1 MQTSNTNQKTAQDW
15 VRQLRFSNEVNM
27 QTVGVDTDK
36 VTPQLLLASSNKLLK
51 ISRGQQQ
58 GDQKDA
64 LQFQKIYGPVE
75 YFAQRIQKDG
85 GSVARSMLWKATNK
99 GNLDFIGAGSLQPH
113 ISAVF
118 NESNLTR
125 FIDNSTPLQ
134 GIDTSMLVTR
144 VGEGGISSQDT
155 APIEMRLV
163 QPSYFGFIDGVRC
176 YSEDTQIYTKQGWIC
191 IKDMTK
197 DTQLATLV
205 EGKPQW
211 NKPLD
216 ITNYEY
222 EGPMYGYESQDI
234 EYLVSPGHRM
244 WVARQTTKRVQ
255 GKRKKVWGD
264 FKKVYVQQIHQKRV
278 KVLTGPDTTNIINN
292 KPKSGR
298 GFYIQHYKGR
308 IYCPTVPGGLVY
320 VKRGKASFG
329 IWSSNTQEKSPGI
342 TGYLTKNVMK
352 GTDGKLYQKFYNTRT
367 GKEEYVSSMKAARS
381 IVTTPEYMD
390 SKDKYIY
397 ALGGDKGVRIV
408 KREDVDYI
416 LPRADEAWSTCAN
429 NVPMLSGIKSMRLL
443 MGCHHPDTPVI
454 IVDKEG
460 YTDIVPAKRTGHLGD
475 IYLFGCDAK
484 GNDKLYPLK
493 NVVPRPTGKNAK
505 FKKVILKSGRTLLT
519 SFQHKWYIYNN
530 QKFELIYADQLKPDM
545 LVPRSVFSSI
555 PVRRTKI
562 MGKNVTEEI
571 CVLMGRILRTLS
583 IHKGY
588 HKFTYVKN
596 RQGVNQRQAIEK
608 ALKQLGVLNYRF
620 FQSKGYYAVS
630 IKDPVFIDWLNNNI
644 GTNPVDFKIPKQILT
659 LPAGY
664 TCAFLDSY
672 YKDLSNVG
680 QDNEGTSWLL
690 EFNNQIIRDGISFM
704 LTKIYTDSK
713 YRDSVYKGVLHRAL
727 QLCPLQTTKNDII
740 LQKIVRI
747 QEVEAP
753 ALMIDLDCDD
763 NVYAVANGIITHNS
777 KYATQ
782 AVPLQQREAPLV
794 RSLDEASG
802 MDMPTILGKKAG
814 SQWAPKA
821 GVIKAVR
828 QDRIDLVYDD
838 GTTGSVNLY
847 KNFPA
852 NTKGWISNYVK
863 VKAGQKVN
871 KGQLLATSNYTDEN
885 GVLATGR
892 NLRVGYLSY
901 KGGTYEDGCT
911 ISQSAAKKMAYTTMY
926 KTAADKDKSIRNS
939 KSLYNTWKPGQYSKQ
954 QMQKLDDDGIVKVGS
969 VINKGDPMILGIR
982 TTEPS
987 PGTMGKRLLTD
998 VTEVW
1003 DHAHPGVVTD
1013 VVNGKSGI
1021 KVYATVSSPLKEG
1034 DKISAL
1040 YGNKA
1045 TCYDSTTYV
1054 FTNTGWKLFK
1064 DLTDEDKVATLDMD
1078 GNAHFQ
1084 KPSDRQVYDY
1094 EGQMIG
1100 FDNRYINFLV
1110 TPDHKM
1116 WCKSDFNYYRK
1127 PQKPFQRIPAQEI
1140 YNRDFFHRVAAYFP
1154 DSGFQ
1159 PQFFQVP
1166 QQSIETKG
1174 FDPRYNTDHKW
1185 KTQDMAAFLGIFLSQ
1200 GNLKDTYHI
1209 KISQKRILTDLQSC
1223 LRCDQIEALLTRMG
1237 FKYHCDGTCY
1247 IFSNKALYIYLQ
1259 QFGKSADKYVPQ
1271 EVFTWSRRLQQ
1282 IFLEWFYI
1290 GDGQKVYSNNH
1301 KNKGRIRAISKR
1313 LIEGLQRLYI
1323 LNGYEATVK
1332 EYKDRT
1338 RSYKGVQKVY
1348 NRLYGVSFFTNQF
1361 RPTVGA
1367 ASRSGDK
1374 VYKGYYKAPY
1384 KGKVYCCTVSTG
1396 VILVEREGCPMWCG
1410 NCSKILPDQ
1419 EMPKDQKGRP
1429 LEVLFDPLGVVSRCY
1444 DKETQFLT
1452 REGWKL
1458 GKDIRDD
1465 EQLYS
1470 YNSQTNTCHWSKQI
1484 EPLYKKHYKGIMYGA
1499 KTNALD
1505 FLVTPGHRFFAKLDK
1520 SFQQL
1525 TVQEIYKQSCT
1536 LPAIDQT
1543 ASSVITKDVS
1553 FDSWYTV
1560 EYDDMVYCPT
1570 VDTGYVVTR
1579 RNGKVI
1585 IAHNTNPS
1593 QLMQVGLGKVARK
1606 IGKPIIVPQFMPK
1619 GVSRLKWVKNLMKQH
1634 NVPWKENVYDP
1645 STGRTISNVF
1655 TGEMYFLPLKH
1666 ISDTKMSARGTASY
1680 TADGVPASGGYEG
1693 CFTGQQ
1699 IIKDIRIDGQDYTD
1713 IAICDIYQLYKEYT
1727 HKLEARSYDFQKQQY
1742 VTKQITDVFQYE
1754 AEDVLSVRVFCE
1766 DQQVTL
1772 NVTKNHKMYLEDGTS
1787 KLAGQLTVGDTLA
1800 GEAHAVVTA
1809 IDTYSDIPVKV
1820 YDFTVQETHNY
1831 IVSPG
1836 INVSNSKR
1844 IGQLETAAVVGHNA
1858 FDFLVTDAKLIRG
1871 QSNADFWRSIRTG
1884 QIPVIP
1890 GQPLVHKKFFA
1901 HLQGSGM
1908 NVKKTHEGISIFALS
1923 NKDVDQLAGHR
1934 ELKSKDTYEQKTFQQ
1949 IPGGLFGKDI
1959 FGDDGQ
1965 HWAYIQ
1971 LDQPL
1976 PNPVMQQ
1983 PLARLLRLKDKEFE
1997 AIVRGKG
2004 QFNGL
2009 KSARDIQ
2016 IALSKV
2022 DLQKEKI
2029 TALKELKEASPSK
2042 KDDAL
2047 KRYVAVARME
2057 ANGVQPSDYM
2067 LDKIPVL
2074 PPKYRP
2080 ITSHGGLTMV
2090 ADSNYLYAQ
2099 LIDARDD
2106 AREAKDLPQQFQKEA
2121 QSNIYTKWK
2130 QLVGLYDPSDVK
2142 LKGKNVKGL
2151 LRWALGKSPKYSAFN
2166 MKVLGSTVDTVGRG
2180 VVIPSTKIKLNQI
2193 GMPVQMAWDV
2203 YQPFVVRK
2211 LVQQNYSPID
2221 AMKMVKKKAPVAQA
2235 ALKQAVQQRP
2245 VVMNR
2250 APSLHKLSLMGFN
2263 VKLTSGSA
2271 IKVNPSIVVPFNMD
2285 FDGDTVWNQ
2294 VQIWFTRDAGNR
2306 LFKNSELCDLTF
2318 LNTSVNYRYEIKD
2331 KVSLVKTSTVQEND
2345 SMFDKETTI
2354 QLASTVCSLEALPVV
2369 EGSAVKKSETVTE
2382 WDVQEGFYTN
2392 TVDPST
2398 GKIVLAPI
2406 TKVSKHENL
2415 KMFDCTLSVSS
2426 AYSHVVTASED
2437 HSLITLDKN
2446 TLELTKTR
2454 PEDAVGALVPIVKKN
2469 EANSHTNCAATL
2481 KLGITYPLSYNLGVF
2496 LGAMIGDGWV
2506 DPNLTTLIACS
2517 DPSLQNYIISTW
2529 KADNNMPMKKD
2540 SVLYKFKPS
2549 EGRFS
2554 DATMDRITVY
2564 LDAEDALELK
2574 KLIGRGAENKRIAP
2588 EIMMGSRTALIGV
2601 LCGLLATDGHI
2612 GISKTASKKAPIKNV
2627 AYHTISPTLRDNIQ
2641 ELCMRLG
2648 IRTRVTPYMGA
2659 NSKSTCYAIGL
2670 CLEDVAKLKRD
2681 YPNKFI
2687 IPVDYKE
2694 ASLQEICT
2702 DINKGVKNSF
2712 DLVPYPRGLF
2722 CEFSYVG
2729 AGTMFKGT
2737 IPAASKKG
2745 YIKREYAKKLADVM
2759 EAADWE
2765 HYFDPPYLKLEDRSG
2780 HTPEQAKALVD
2791 KWIAIVRNEDITWE
2805 IVESVTP
2812 STVTEGWDCTVPG
2825 PYTFALSTGT
2835 VVQDTVNLHVP
2846 VSKRAIEDI
2855 RQNMM
2860 PQRNLISMRNKK
2872 ILYKPQKGYIQG
2884 LYVATR
2890 MGESSKGVTTFNT
2903 LAEARDAFRSGKID
2917 IDSPIIIKQ
2926 QQ

>member
-1 MQTSNTNQKTAQDW
+1 MKGFYMQNSNTNQKTAQDW

-64 LQFQKIYGPVE
+64 LQFQKVFGPVE

-244 WVARQTTKRVQ
+244 WVARETTKRIQ

-264 FKKVYVQQIHQKRV
+264 FKKLYVQQIHQKFC
-278 KVLTGPDTTNIINN
+278 KVLSAVDTIKEVDQTQKWFYLPSVEGPSNITKNIQKVDIVDFAAFLGWYISEGCCSKHKNYPETKGYKYQVKISQSPTYNKQNYTQICNLIQKLPFGVKTLPAEQKKNLDIVINRKQLYTYCKQFGNSFQKFIPQWIFQAPTKARWAFVQAMLKGDGTDQRHLNTVSRHLAEDFARLLFQLGQSTNIVKQKQCYISPVTGKRAEDIYVVMWHKTKTLQLWPSNR
-292 KPKSGR
+292 KHRSKSGR
-298 GFYIQHYKGR
+298 GFYIQHYKGH

-320 VKRGKASFG
+320 VKRGNASFG
-329 IWSSNTQEKSPGI
+329 LWSSNTQEKSPGI

-367 GKEEYVSSMKAARS
+367 GKEEYVSSMKAAKS
-381 IVTTPEYMD
+381 VVTTPEYMD

-429 NVPMLSGIKSMRLL
+429 NVPMLSGIKAMRLL

-454 IVDKEG
+454 VIDKQG

-475 IYLFGCDAK
+475 IYLFGCDSK
-484 GNDKLYPLK
+484 GNDKLYPLRG
-493 NVVPRPTGKNAK
+493 VVPRPTGKNAK

-519 SFQHKWYIYNN
+519 SFEHKWYIYNK
-530 QKFELIYADQLKPDM
+530 QKFELVYADQLKEGM

-555 PVRRTKI
+555 PVRKTKI
-562 MGKNVTEEI
+562 MGKNVTEQI
-571 CVLMGRILRTLS
+571 CILMGRILRTLS

-596 RQGVNQRQAIEK
+596 RQGIDQKQDIEK

-620 FQSKGYYAVS
+620 FQSKGHYAVS

-644 GTNPVDFKIPKQILT
+644 GTNPIDFKIPKQILT

-821 GVIKAVR
+821 GIIKAVR

-892 NLRVGYLSY
+892 NLRIGYLSY

-954 QMQKLDDDGIVKVGS
+954 QMQKLDDDGIIKVGA

-1003 DHAHPGVVTD
+1003 DHAHPGIVTD

-1064 DLTDEDKVATLDMD
+1064 DLTDEDQVATLDMD
-1078 GNAHFQ
+1078 GKAHFQ

-1116 WCKSDFNYYRK
+1116 WCKSDSNYYRK

-1140 YNRDFFHRVAAYFP
+1140 YNRDFFHRVAAEFP

-1159 PQFFQVP
+1159 PQFFEVP
-1166 QQSIETKG
+1166 QQYTEAKECNA
-1174 FDPRYNTDHKW
+1174 RYNTDHKW
-1185 KTQDMAAFLGIFLSQ
+1185 KTEDMAAFLGIFLSQ
-1200 GNLKDTYHI
+1200 GNLQGTYHI
-1209 KISQKRILTDLQSC
+1209 KISQKRVLTDPQSGF
-1223 LRCDQIEALLTRMG
+1223 RCDRIEALLKRMG
-1237 FKYHCDGTCY
+1237 FNYYCNDAYY
-1247 IFSNKALYIYLQ
+1247 IISNKALYIYLQ

-1282 IFLEWFYI
+1282 SFLEWFYI

-1301 KNKGRIRAISKR
+1301 KNKGRIRVISKR
-1313 LIEGLQRLYI
+1313 LIEDLQRLYI

-1348 NRLYGVSFFTNQF
+1348 SRLYGVSFFTDQF

-1396 VILVEREGCPMWCG
+1396 IILVQREGCPMWCG

-1429 LEVLFDPLGVVSRCY
+1429 LEVLFDPLGVVSR
-1444 DKETQFLT
+1444 
-1452 REGWKL
+1452 
-1458 GKDIRDD
+1458 
-1465 EQLYS
+1465 
-1470 YNSQTNTCHWSKQI
+1470 
-1484 EPLYKKHYKGIMYGA
+1484 
-1499 KTNALD
+1499 
-1505 FLVTPGHRFFAKLDK
+1505 
-1520 SFQQL
+1520 
-1525 TVQEIYKQSCT
+1525 
-1536 LPAIDQT
+1536 
-1543 ASSVITKDVS
+1543 
-1553 FDSWYTV
+1553 
-1560 EYDDMVYCPT
+1560 
-1570 VDTGYVVTR
+1570 
-1579 RNGKVI
+1579 
-1585 IAHNTNPS
+1585 TNPS

-1606 IGKPIIVPQFMPK
+1606 IGKPIVVPQFMPK
-1619 GVSRLKWVKNLMKQH
+1619 GVSRLKWVKSLMKQH
-1634 NVPWKENVYDP
+1634 NVPWKQDVYDP
-1645 STGRTISNVF
+1645 STGRTIKNVF
-1655 TGEMYFLPLKH
+1655 TGQMYFLPLKH

-1693 CFTGQQ
+1693 
-1699 IIKDIRIDGQDYTD
+1699 
-1713 IAICDIYQLYKEYT
+1713 
-1727 HKLEARSYDFQKQQY
+1727 
-1742 VTKQITDVFQYE
+1742 
-1754 AEDVLSVRVFCE
+1754 
-1766 DQQVTL
+1766 
-1772 NVTKNHKMYLEDGTS
+1772 
-1787 KLAGQLTVGDTLA
+1787 
-1800 GEAHAVVTA
+1800 
-1809 IDTYSDIPVKV
+1809 
-1820 YDFTVQETHNY
+1820 
-1831 IVSPG
+1831 
-1836 INVSNSKR
+1836 SKR
-1844 IGQLETAAVVGHNA
+1844 LGQLETAAVVGHNA

-2004 QFNGL
+2004 EFNGL
-2009 KSARDIQ
+2009 KSAKDIQ

-2047 KRYVAVARME
+2047 KRYVAIAKME
-2057 ANGVQPSDYM
+2057 ANGVQPAEYM
-2067 LDKIPVL
+2067 LNKIPVL

-2080 ITSHGGLTMV
+2080 ITSHSGLTMV

-2106 AREAKDLPQQFQKEA
+2106 AREAQDLPQQFQKEA

-2151 LRWALGKSPKYSAFN
+2151 LKWALGKSPKYSAFN

-2221 AMKMVKKKAPVAQA
+2221 AMKMVKEKAPVAQA
-2235 ALKQAVQQRP
+2235 ALKQAVQERP

-2285 FDGDTVWNQ
+2285 FDG
-2294 VQIWFTRDAGNR
+2294 
-2306 LFKNSELCDLTF
+2306 
-2318 LNTSVNYRYEIKD
+2318 
-2331 KVSLVKTSTVQEND
+2331 
-2345 SMFDKETTI
+2345 
-2354 QLASTVCSLEALPVV
+2354 
-2369 EGSAVKKSETVTE
+2369 
-2382 WDVQEGFYTN
+2382 
-2392 TVDPST
+2392 
-2398 GKIVLAPI
+2398 
-2406 TKVSKHENL
+2406 
-2415 KMFDCTLSVSS
+2415 
-2426 AYSHVVTASED
+2426 
-2437 HSLITLDKN
+2437 
-2446 TLELTKTR
+2446 
-2454 PEDAVGALVPIVKKN
+2454 
-2469 EANSHTNCAATL
+2469 
-2481 KLGITYPLSYNLGVF
+2481 
-2496 LGAMIGDGWV
+2496 
-2506 DPNLTTLIACS
+2506 
-2517 DPSLQNYIISTW
+2517 
-2529 KADNNMPMKKD
+2529 
-2540 SVLYKFKPS
+2540 
-2549 EGRFS
+2549 
-2554 DATMDRITVY
+2554 
-2564 LDAEDALELK
+2564 
-2574 KLIGRGAENKRIAP
+2574 
-2588 EIMMGSRTALIGV
+2588 
-2601 LCGLLATDGHI
+2601 
-2612 GISKTASKKAPIKNV
+2612 
-2627 AYHTISPTLRDNIQ
+2627 
-2641 ELCMRLG
+2641 
-2648 IRTRVTPYMGA
+2648 
-2659 NSKSTCYAIGL
+2659 
-2670 CLEDVAKLKRD
+2670 
-2681 YPNKFI
+2681 
-2687 IPVDYKE
+2687 
-2694 ASLQEICT
+2694 
-2702 DINKGVKNSF
+2702 
-2712 DLVPYPRGLF
+2712 
-2722 CEFSYVG
+2722 
-2729 AGTMFKGT
+2729 
-2737 IPAASKKG
+2737 
-2745 YIKREYAKKLADVM
+2745 
-2759 EAADWE
+2759 
-2765 HYFDPPYLKLEDRSG
+2765 
-2780 HTPEQAKALVD
+2780 
-2791 KWIAIVRNEDITWE
+2791 
-2805 IVESVTP
+2805 
-2812 STVTEGWDCTVPG
+2812 
-2825 PYTFALSTGT
+2825 
-2835 VVQDTVNLHVP
+2835 DTVNLHVP

-2890 MGESSKGVTTFNT
+2890 MGDSTKGVATFNT
-2903 LAEARDAFRSGKID
+2903 LAQARDAFRSGKID

-2926 QQ
+2926 KQ

>member
-1 MQTSNTNQKTAQDW
+1 MADSTGNTKTAQDW
-15 VRQLRFSNEVNM
+15 VRQLRFSNQVNK

-36 VTPQLLLASSNKLLK
+36 VTPQLLLASSNKLLS
-51 ISRGQQQ
+51 ISRGQQE

-99 GNLDFIGAGSLQPH
+99 GNLDFIGSNSLQPH
-113 ISAVF
+113 VSAIF
-118 NESNLTR
+118 NQSGLTR
-125 FIDNSTPLQ
+125 FIDNSTPLE
-134 GIDTSMLVTR
+134 GIDTSMLITR
-144 VGEGGISSQDT
+144 VGEGGISSEDV
-155 APIEMRLV
+155 APIQMRLV
-163 QPSYFGFIDGVRC
+163 QPSYFGFVDGIRC
-176 YSEDTQIYTKQGWIC
+176 YSEDTQIYTKKGWIC
-191 IKDMTK
+191 VKDMNM
-197 DTQLATLV
+197 DTEFATLV

-211 NKPLD
+211 NKPID
-216 ITNYEY
+216 VTSYDY

-234 EYLVSPGHRM
+234 QYLVSPQHRM
-244 WVARQTTKRVQ
+244 WVSRQTTKRIN
-255 GKRKKVWGD
+255 GKRTKVWGD
-264 FKKVYVQQIHQKRV
+264 FKKLYVQDIHQKHCRM
-278 KVLTGPDTTNIINN
+278 LIDAQTNKYIDVIPN
-292 KPKSGR
+292 PKSGR
-298 GFYIQHYKGR
+298 GFYIEQYKGR

-352 GTDGKLYQKFYNTRT
+352 GTDGKLYQKFYNART
-367 GKEEYVSSMKAARS
+367 GKEEYVSSVRAAKS
-381 IVTTPEYMD
+381 VVTTPEYLN

-397 ALGGDKGVRIV
+397 ALGGQRGVRIV
-408 KREDVDYI
+408 KREDVDFI

-429 NVPMLSGIKSMRLL
+429 NVPMLSGIKAMRLL

-454 IVDKEG
+454 VIDSEG

-475 IYLFGCDAK
+475 VYLFGCDKK
-484 GNDKLYPLK
+484 GKDRLYKLRQT
-493 NVVPRPTGKNAK
+493 VPRPTERNSK
-505 FKKVILKSGRTLLT
+505 FKKVVLSSGRTLLT
-519 SFQHKWYIYNN
+519 SFQHKWYVYQNN
-530 QKFELIYADQLKPDM
+530 QFQLKYADELKKGM
-545 LVPRSVFSSI
+545 LIPRSIFSSI
-555 PVRRTKI
+555 PVRNTVI
-562 MGKNVTEEI
+562 MGKKVTQQI
-571 CVLMGRILRTLS
+571 CILMGRIIKSLVIS
-583 IHKGY
+583 KNAHKI
-588 HKFTYVKN
+588 TYVKN
-596 RQGVNQRQAIEK
+596 NEGVDQQPQLQK
-608 ALKQLGVLNYRF
+608 AFKQLGVLKYRF
-620 FQSKGYYAVS
+620 FSAKGQHAVT
-630 IKDPVFIDWLNNNI
+630 IKDPVFIDWINNNI
-644 GTNPVDFKIPKQILT
+644 GTTKKTYKIPKQLLT
-659 LPAGY
+659 LPAGL

-672 YKDLSNVG
+672 YKDLSCVG
-680 QDNEGTSWLL
+680 QDSQGTNWLL
-690 EFNNQIIRDGISFM
+690 DFDNQILRDGIAFM

-713 YRDSVYKGVLHRAL
+713 YRDSVYKGKLYRAL
-727 QLCPLQTTKNDII
+727 QLCPLKTTKGDII
-740 LQKIVRI
+740 LEKISDI
-747 QEVEAP
+747 EEVEAP
-753 ALMIDLDCDD
+753 AIMIDIDCDD

-814 SQWAPKA
+814 SQWAPKS
-821 GVIKAVR
+821 GIIKAVR
-828 QDRIDLVYDD
+828 EDRIDLLYDD
-838 GTTGSVNLY
+838 GTKGSVNLY

-863 VKAGQKVN
+863 VKAGQRVN
-871 KGQLLATSNYTDEN
+871 KGQLLATSNYTDDN

-911 ISQSAAKKMAYTTMY
+911 ISQTAAKKMAYTTMY
-926 KTAADKDKSIRNS
+926 KTSADKDKSIRNS
-939 KSLYNTWKPGQYSKQ
+939 KSLYNTWKPGQYTKQ
-954 QMQKLDDDGIVKVGS
+954 QLQNLDDNGIVKVGAT
-969 VINKGDPMILGIR
+969 INKGDPMILGIR

-1013 VVNGKSGI
+1013 VVNTKNGI

-1040 YGNKA
+1040 YGNK
-1045 TCYDSTTYV
+1045 
-1054 FTNTGWKLFK
+1054 
-1064 DLTDEDKVATLDMD
+1064 
-1078 GNAHFQ
+1078 
-1084 KPSDRQVYDY
+1084 
-1094 EGQMIG
+1094 
-1100 FDNRYINFLV
+1100 
-1110 TPDHKM
+1110 
-1116 WCKSDFNYYRK
+1116 
-1127 PQKPFQRIPAQEI
+1127 
-1140 YNRDFFHRVAAYFP
+1140 
-1154 DSGFQ
+1154 
-1159 PQFFQVP
+1159 
-1166 QQSIETKG
+1166 
-1174 FDPRYNTDHKW
+1174 
-1185 KTQDMAAFLGIFLSQ
+1185 
-1200 GNLKDTYHI
+1200 
-1209 KISQKRILTDLQSC
+1209 
-1223 LRCDQIEALLTRMG
+1223 
-1237 FKYHCDGTCY
+1237 GT
-1247 IFSNKALYIYLQ
+1247 IA
-1259 QFGKSADKYVPQ
+1259 
-1271 EVFTWSRRLQQ
+1271 
-1282 IFLEWFYI
+1282 
-1290 GDGQKVYSNNH
+1290 
-1301 KNKGRIRAISKR
+1301 
-1313 LIEGLQRLYI
+1313 
-1323 LNGYEATVK
+1323 
-1332 EYKDRT
+1332 
-1338 RSYKGVQKVY
+1338 
-1348 NRLYGVSFFTNQF
+1348 
-1361 RPTVGA
+1361 
-1367 ASRSGDK
+1367 
-1374 VYKGYYKAPY
+1374 
-1384 KGKVYCCTVSTG
+1384 
-1396 VILVEREGCPMWCG
+1396 
-1410 NCSKILPDQ
+1410 KILPDE
-1419 EMPKDQKGRP
+1419 EMPKDEKGRP
-1429 LEVLFDPLGVVSRCY
+1429 LEVLFDPLGIVSRCY

-1505 FLVTPGHRFFAKLDK
+1505 FLVTPGHRFFAKSHKD
-1520 SFQQL
+1520 FQQV
-1525 TVQEIYKQSCT
+1525 TVEQIFKQACS
-1536 LPAIDQT
+1536 LPAVQNEE
-1543 ASSVITKDVS
+1543 ASVITKEVYS
-1553 FDSWYTV
+1553 DSWYTLQ
-1560 EYDDMVYCPT
+1560 YDDMVYCPT

-1593 QLMQVGLGKVARK
+1593 QLMQVALGKVAQK
-1606 IGKPIIVPQFMPK
+1606 TGKPIIVPQFMPK
-1619 GVSRLKWVKNLMKQH
+1619 GVSRLKWVKDLMKQH
-1634 NVPWKENVYDP
+1634 NVPWKQNVYDP
-1645 STGRTISNVF
+1645 SSGRTIKNVF
-1655 TGEMYFLPLKH
+1655 TGSMYFLPLKH
-1666 ISDTKMSARGTASY
+1666 ISDTKMSARGTATY

-1693 CFTGQQ
+1693 
-1699 IIKDIRIDGQDYTD
+1699 
-1713 IAICDIYQLYKEYT
+1713 
-1727 HKLEARSYDFQKQQY
+1727 
-1742 VTKQITDVFQYE
+1742 
-1754 AEDVLSVRVFCE
+1754 
-1766 DQQVTL
+1766 
-1772 NVTKNHKMYLEDGTS
+1772 
-1787 KLAGQLTVGDTLA
+1787 
-1800 GEAHAVVTA
+1800 
-1809 IDTYSDIPVKV
+1809 
-1820 YDFTVQETHNY
+1820 
-1831 IVSPG
+1831 
-1836 INVSNSKR
+1836 SKR

-1884 QIPVIP
+1884 QIPTIP
-1890 GQPLVHKKFFA
+1890 GEPLVHKKFFA

-1908 NVKKTHEGISIFALS
+1908 NIKRTHEGVSIFALS

-1934 ELKSKDTYEQKTFQQ
+1934 QLKSKDTYQQKTFQQ

-1971 LDQPL
+1971 VDNPL
-1976 PNPVMQQ
+1976 PNPVMQE
-1983 PLARLLRLKDKEFE
+1983 PLARLLRLKDKQFQ
-1997 AIVRGKG
+1997 AIIRGKG
-2004 QFNGL
+2004 QFNGM
-2009 KSARDIQ
+2009 KNSSDIQ
-2016 IALSKV
+2016 NALSKI
-2022 DLQKEKI
+2022 DLQKQKI
-2029 TALKELKEASPSK
+2029 TALKQLKEASPSR

-2047 KRYVAVARME
+2047 KRYVAIAKME
-2057 ANGVQPSDYM
+2057 ANGVQPADYM
-2067 LDKIPVL
+2067 LNKIPVL

-2099 LIDARDD
+2099 LLDARDD
-2106 AREAKDLPQQFQKEA
+2106 AREARDLPQELQQEA
-2121 QSNIYTKWK
+2121 QSNLYTKWK

-2142 LKGKNVKGL
+2142 LKSKNIKGL
-2151 LRWALGKSPKYSAFN
+2151 LKWALGKSPKASAFN

-2180 VVIPSTKIKLNQI
+2180 VVIPSTKIKLNEI
-2193 GMPVQMAWDV
+2193 GMPIDMAWDV
-2203 YQPFVVRK
+2203 YQPFIVRK

-2221 AMKMVKKKAPVAQA
+2221 AMKMAKAKAPVAEA
-2235 ALKQAVQQRP
+2235 ALKEAVQERP

-2263 VKLTSGSA
+2263 VKLTNGSA
-2271 IKVNPSIVVPFNMD
+2271 IKVNPSIVVPFGMD
-2285 FDGDTVWNQ
+2285 FDGDSVWNQ

-2318 LNTSVNYRYEIKD
+2318 SNTAVNYRYEIKD
-2331 KVSLVKTSTVQEND
+2331 KVSLVKVSKVQEKEE
-2345 SMFDKETTI
+2345 MFGKDTTI
-2354 QLASTVCSLEALPVV
+2354 QLARTICLLNDLPVV
-2369 EGSAVKKSETVTE
+2369 EGSAVKKSDTVTE
-2382 WDVQEGFYTN
+2382 WDVQEGFYTS
-2392 TVDPST
+2392 TVDPAT
-2398 GKIVLAPI
+2398 GEIVLAQI
-2406 TKVSKHENL
+2406 TKVSKHEKL

-2446 TLELTKTR
+2446 TLELVKTR
-2454 PEDAVGALVPIVKKN
+2454 PEDAVGALVPVVKKN
-2469 EANSHTNCAATL
+2469 EANSHANCAATL

-2496 LGAMIGDGWV
+2496 LGAMIGDGWI
-2506 DPNLTTLIACS
+2506 DSNLSTLIACS
-2517 DPSLQNYIISTW
+2517 DPSLQNYIIDTW
-2529 KADNNMPMKKD
+2529 KASNNLPMKKD
-2540 SVLYKFKPS
+2540 SALFKFKPS

-2554 DATMDRITVY
+2554 DSTMDRITVY

-2588 EIMMGSRTALIGV
+2588 EIMAGSKTALIGV
-2601 LCGLLATDGHI
+2601 LCGLLATDGHV

-2659 NSKSTCYAIGL
+2659 NSKSTCYAVGF

-2681 YPNKFI
+2681 YPNKFV

-2694 ASLQEICT
+2694 AVLQEICT

-2765 HYFDPPYLKLEDRSG
+2765 HYFDPPYLRTEEKTG

-2791 KWIAIVRNEDITWE
+2791 KWIAMVRNEDITWE
-2805 IVESVTP
+2805 VVESVTP

-2825 PYTFALSTGT
+2825 PYTFTLSTGT

-2846 VSKRAIEDI
+2846 VSRRAIEDI

-2860 PQRNLISMRNKK
+2860 PQKNLISMRNKK
-2872 ILYKPQKGYIQG
+2872 ILYRPQKGYIQG

-2890 MGESSKGVTTFNT
+2890 MGDASKGVQTFNT
-2903 LAEARDAFRSGKID
+2903 LAEAKEAYHKGIID
-2917 IDSPIIIKQ
+2917 IDTPIVVKELQ
-2926 QQ
+2926 GK